1 MNNTFN
7 TSKIIGMAL
16 LGLLISSC
24 RGTLSEKPA
33 IHPQLNMDQQD
44 RKETARDKYVL

>member
-1 MNNTFN
+1 M
-7 TSKIIGMAL
+7 
-16 LGLLISSC
+16 SSC

-44 RKETARDKYVL
+44 RKEAQETNIFFEDKRPMRMSCMHA